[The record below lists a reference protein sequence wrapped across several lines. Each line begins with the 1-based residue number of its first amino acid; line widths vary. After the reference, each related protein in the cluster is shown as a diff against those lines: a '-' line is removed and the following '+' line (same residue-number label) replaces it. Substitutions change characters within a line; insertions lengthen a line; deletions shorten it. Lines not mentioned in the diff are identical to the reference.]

1 MWSCQAI
8 SLTCLFQCWTGII
21 YFDTLWGII
30 TGISHFDSI
39 FVFNTIR
46 IYAME
51 GPTYLSQIALAQSEG
66 EYAEALQNYDEA
78 MRLEYQYG

>member
-1 MWSCQAI
+1 
-8 SLTCLFQCWTGII
+8 
-21 YFDTLWGII
+21 
-30 TGISHFDSI
+30 
-39 FVFNTIR
+39 
-46 IYAME
+46 ME